1 VHLIHVFVCIYSCV
15 CHIYVSG
22 EGEELMIPG
31 DKQEMAEFID
41 YASHNSRIQL
51 EITLP
56 CASMQL
62 CSKHLYELIYNR

>member
-1 VHLIHVFVCIYSCV
+1 
-15 CHIYVSG
+15 
-22 EGEELMIPG
+22 MIPG

-41 YASHNSRIQL
+41 YASRNSRIQL

-62 CSKHLYELIYNR
+62 SSKHLYELIYNR

>member
-1 VHLIHVFVCIYSCV
+1 M
-15 CHIYVSG
+15 SG

-41 YASHNSRIQL
+41 YASRNSRIQL

-62 CSKHLYELIYNR
+62 SSKHLYELIYNR